1 MATSFGSVTLRPI
14 TDGDLPF
21 LLALYGTVREPELA
35 PVPWTREQKDAF
47 VRQQF
52 EAQHSW
58 WHEQYRDTTFDLV
71 LVDGVPAGRLYVG
84 RWEKTVRI
92 VDIALMPDY
101 RDTGLGTRLLGE
113 VFEEADAMGKPVSI
127 HVERFNPAMR
137 LYQRLGFVE
146 IEDKDV
152 YALMERPVGYQP
164 G

>member
-1 MATSFGSVTLRPI
+1 
-14 TDGDLPF
+14 
-21 LLALYGTVREPELA
+21 
-35 PVPWTREQKDAF
+35 